1 MQVVDLLLLL
11 LNVDAL
17 IYLFFCLIAPSRAS
31 CVMLN
36 RNNKSQ
42 YTCLVPDLTGKI
54 FHSFTIIMMLA
65 VHFIGL
71 KTIPSIP
78 SLFSVLSQMV
88 LDFVKCFFCCHS
100 DDHMVLF
107 LFLLICFIT
116 LILCMLDQPWIPRIN
131 LGYGVKSFLD
141 LVS

>member
-1 MQVVDLLLLL
+1 MPLFICFFAWLLHLGPPVYCWIEITRANILVLFQILQEKYFILSLLL
-11 LNVDAL
+11 
-17 IYLFFCLIAPSRAS
+17 S
-31 CVMLN
+31 
-36 RNNKSQ
+36 
-42 YTCLVPDLTGKI
+42 
-54 FHSFTIIMMLA
+54 MMLA

-107 LFLLICFIT
+107 LFLLMCFIT
-116 LILCMLDQPWIPRIN
+116 LILCMLDQPWIPRIS

-141 LVS
+141 LVC